1 MRSNLNA
8 LEIIKRP
15 FIILWKT
22 YFFIWFLISLF
33 IVYPIFLFLF
43 GKKKR
48 FRTAFKLKKI
58 WSWFLSLI
66 TGVVLIR
73 KGKNNFPDPPY
84 VLVSNHSSYFDI
96 ILMYPLVPHYFTII
110 GKAEIQNWPL
120 FNIFFTKG
128 MNIPVDRRS
137 IKDAHKAY
145 QRAGDELEKGNSMVL
160 FPEGTIPVHV
170 PRMRKFK
177 NGAFKLAIEK
187 QVPIVPVTFTH
198 NYKRLENGGFLKAPA
213 SPGLA
218 PAIVH
223 PPVETKGLNEKDI
236 VSLRDKVFDIINSSI
251 ITNENK

>member
-1 MRSNLNA
+1 MLS

-15 FIILWKT
+15 FIILWKI
-22 YFFIWFLISLF
+22 YFFIWFLISM
-33 IVYPIFLFLF
+33 IVVYPMFLILF

-48 FRTAFKLKKI
+48 YKTAFKLKKI

-73 KGKNNFPDPPY
+73 KGMENFPEPPY

-96 ILMYPLVPHYFTII
+96 ILIYPLVPDYFTII
-110 GKAEIQNWPL
+110 GKSEIMKWPL

-137 IKDAHKAY
+137 RKSGHNAY
-145 QRAGDELEKGNSMVL
+145 LRSVEELQKGNSMVL
-160 FPEGTIPVHV
+160 FPEGTIPIDV
-170 PRMRKFK
+170 PNMRRFK
-177 NGAFKLAIEK
+177 NGAFKLAIEE
-187 QVPIVPVTFTH
+187 QVPIVPVTFTQ

-223 PPVETKGLNEKDI
+223 PAIETKGMTEKDI
-236 VSLRDKVFDIINSSI
+236 VALRDRVFDIIQNAI
-251 ITNENK
+251 PKR